1 MPDKRDFLVLC
12 RLTFSKAETLPF
24 HPPCVCFPSRNSLL
38 SFTGHLTFQYDN
50 IVHRPDI
57 TKLTGHRDVPAPL
70 FQDQHHDVP
79 QNENPY
85 QEVRYFMQ
93 IYVVNPGDTLETI
106 AADFG
111 IGVETIAYDNQIQPP
126 YRLAVGQAL
135 LIQTESEAQEKR
147 TVHVN
152 GYAYPYIRDWVLTET
167 LPYLTTLSVFSYGFT
182 TSGELVPPAIDDS
195 RMIDQAWQQ
204 GVRPILTL
212 TPLDETGMFNNYLI
226 SVLTNDPDIQ
236 QNLIDQL
243 FLVMEEKGYDGI
255 DIDFEYILAKD
266 RIPFANFVENV
277 RAQAA
282 PRGYTVSVA
291 LAPKTS
297 ADQPGL
303 LYAGKDYGLLGAAA
317 DSVLLMTYEWGYT
330 YGPPM
335 AVAPINKV
343 REVVD
348 YAITEIPAEKID
360 LGIPNY
366 GYDWTLPFTQGVSMA
381 RTIGNIEAVDI
392 AIENQAAILFDETA
406 KSPYFHYVR
415 DGAEHEV
422 WFEDVRSIREKFNL
436 IKEYGLRGM
445 GYWQIMKLF
454 RANWLLLADTFE
466 IE

>member
-1 MPDKRDFLVLC
+1 
-12 RLTFSKAETLPF
+12 
-24 HPPCVCFPSRNSLL
+24 
-38 SFTGHLTFQYDN
+38 
-50 IVHRPDI
+50 
-57 TKLTGHRDVPAPL
+57 
-70 FQDQHHDVP
+70 
-79 QNENPY
+79 
-85 QEVRYFMQ
+85 MQ
-93 IYVVNPGDTLETI
+93 IYVVKSGDTLDTV

-111 IGVETIAYDNQIQPP
+111 IGIETIAYANQVLPP

-135 LIQTESEAQEKR
+135 LIPTESDEKEKR
-147 TVHVN
+147 AVYVN

-182 TSGELVPPAIDDS
+182 TSGELVPPAVNDDW
-195 RMIDQAWQQ
+195 MIEKALQQ

-212 TPLDETGMFNNYLI
+212 TPFDESGMFNNYLI
-226 SVLTNDPDIQ
+226 SVLTSDPDLQ
-236 QNLIDQL
+236 QTLIDQL
-243 FLVMEEKGYDGI
+243 FLVMEEKGFAGI

-277 RAQAA
+277 RIQAA
-282 PRGYTVSVA
+282 PLGYTVSVA

-343 REVVD
+343 REVVE
-348 YAITEIPAEKID
+348 YAITEIPVEKID

-366 GYDWTLPFTQGVSMA
+366 GYDWTLPFTQGVSA
-381 RTIGNIEAVDI
+381 AQTIGNIEAVDI
-392 AIENQAAILFDETA
+392 AVENQAVIQFDETA
-406 KSPYFHYVR
+406 KSPYFNYERNGVR
-415 DGAEHEV
+415 HEV
-422 WFEDVRSIREKFNL
+422 WFEDVRSIQEKFNL

-454 RANWLLLADTFE
+454 RANWMLLADTFE
-466 IE
+466 IR